1 MNLMAQN
8 LRVSQYEQAA
18 YELRGIVY
26 VPHYRNNAIFVGPG
40 YPRHNVTRYSAEEL
54 MLMGAVPR
62 VEFLWSRGT
71 GGRVDARNP

>member
-1 MNLMAQN
+1 
-8 LRVSQYEQAA
+8 
-18 YELRGIVY
+18 

-71 GGRVDARNP
+71 SGRVDARNP

>member
-40 YPRHNVTRYSAEEL
+40 YPRHNVTIYTAADL
-54 MLMGAVPR
+54 LALGAVER
-62 VEFLWSRGT
+62 TEFLWQRGT
-71 GGRVDARNP
+71 GGRVTVGQP